1 MQVELSGQLRLIACP
16 HIFSVEKGKI
26 DVVRPAGGSV
36 ADILRS
42 LAWTREHESVRAYVD
57 GILVQQAEWE
67 YMLPRAGQ
75 SVVVRA
81 IPMGGGGGGK
91 DVMRLVAMVAVIGL
105 SLAVSGGALA
115 PLAGILA
122 GAGGWAALAGGSTAA
137 LLAGATLS
145 IAGTLALTGLIP
157 TPLPRRA
164 LPQPVPEPRLQE
176 AA

>member
-1 MQVELSGQLRLIACP
+1 MQVEPTGQLRLIACP
-16 HIFSVEKGKI
+16 HLFSTDKGRI
-26 DVVRPAGGSV
+26 DVVRPVGGTV

-57 GILVQQAEWE
+57 GVLVQQAEWE

-81 IPMGGGGGGK
+81 IPMAGGGGGK
-91 DVMRLVAMVAVIGL
+91 DVLRLVAMVAVIGL

-115 PLAGILA
+115 PLAGVLA
-122 GAGGWAALAGGSTAA
+122 GAGGWAALVGGSTAA

-157 TPLPRRA
+157 APLPRRA
-164 LPQPVPEPRLQE
+164 LPQPLDDHREV